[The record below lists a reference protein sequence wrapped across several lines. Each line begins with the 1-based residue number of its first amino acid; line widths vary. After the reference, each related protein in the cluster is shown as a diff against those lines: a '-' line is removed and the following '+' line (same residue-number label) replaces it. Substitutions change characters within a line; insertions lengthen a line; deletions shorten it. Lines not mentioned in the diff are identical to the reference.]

1 MSTRSKMIRKA
12 ALVWTQG
19 SVERREILSSLQKQS
34 SYDPD
39 DHILPPGPDWDKVS
53 DKFYDA
59 HHKWSEG
66 LREYQEVMETIEGYA
81 KRAGRDYKEVVD
93 LARRGQRSAEM
104 LMNQQNA
111 IQDDLYIMLNLMLE
125 KG

>member
-12 ALVWTQG
+12 AALPKG

-39 DHILPPGPDWDKVS
+39 DHILPPGLDWDKVS
-53 DKFYDA
+53 DKFNDA
-59 HHKWSEG
+59 HRKWHEG
-66 LREYQEVMETIEGYA
+66 LREYQEVMKTIEGYA
-81 KRAGRDYKEVVD
+81 KQAGRDYKEVVD

-104 LMNQQNA
+104 LIDQQNA
-111 IQDDLYIMLNLMLE
+111 IQDDLYIMLNRMPE

>member
-1 MSTRSKMIRKA
+1 MIRKA
-12 ALVWTQG
+12 ASLPKG

-39 DHILPPGPDWDKVS
+39 DHILPPGLDWDKVT
-53 DKFYDA
+53 DKFNDA
-59 HHKWSEG
+59 HSKWYEG
-66 LREYQEVMETIEGYA
+66 LREYQEVMKTIEGYA
-81 KRAGRDYKEVVD
+81 RLAGRDYKEVVD

-104 LMNQQNA
+104 LINQQNA
-111 IQDDLYIMLNLMLE
+111 IQDDLYIMLNRMPE